1 MQAQANSSGT
11 SGSSIPPGAAIAATV
26 SRLER
31 NLILSLPAVEI
42 ESQIT
47 TKLKQIARTAKM
59 SGFRP
64 GKVPFNIVANQYG
77 YQVRQEV
84 MSDSVQKSFANAVA
98 GQNYRVAGYPRF
110 APANSG
116 NSADKFEFSATFEVY
131 PEVKLGSLAGMKLVR
146 PAAAVTDSDVDNT
159 LETLRK
165 QRASYDKVERV
176 AEKGDFLVVDFH
188 GTLNGD
194 AFKGGEAENF
204 GVVLGEGR
212 MLPDFEAAL
221 IGMEGGGAKTFDL
234 TFPADYQPELAG
246 KTVQF
251 AVTVKVVNAPKLP
264 PVDAEFAKTLG
275 VADGDI
281 AKMRGEIK
289 TNLERELKKRIQS
302 KTKDQVMEALSSVA
316 ELDLPRSLV
325 DMEIGRLQEQA
336 VKDLDARGM
345 TTKDLQLPPELF
357 VERAEKRVK
366 LGLILNEVVKQNDL
380 KAKPAQIRAI
390 VEEHAES
397 FEDPQQMVR
406 WYYSDQSRLADVEAI
421 VLEENVVEWAA
432 ITMDVS
438 TMTHSFD
445 EIMEI
450 TRK

>member
-1 MQAQANSSGT
+1 MQAQANTT
-11 SGSSIPPGAAIAATV
+11 SVTTA

-47 TKLKQIARTAKM
+47 TRLRQIARTAKM

-77 YQVRQEV
+77 FQVRQEV
-84 MSDSVQKSFANAVA
+84 MSDSVQKSFADAVK
-98 GQNYRVAGYPRF
+98 GQNLRVAGYPRF

-116 NSADKFEFSATFEVY
+116 ESADKFEFTATFEVY
-131 PEVKLGSLAGMKLVR
+131 PDVKLGSLSGLKLNR
-146 PAAAVTDSDVDNT
+146 PAAEVADKDVDNT

-165 QRASYDKVERV
+165 QRASYDKIDRA
-176 AEKGDFLVVDFH
+176 AEKADFLVVDFR
-188 GTLNGD
+188 GTLNGEP
-194 AFKGGEAENF
+194 FKGGEAENF

-221 IGMEGGGAKTFDL
+221 FGMKGNDAKTFDL
-234 TFPADYQPELAG
+234 TFPADYQEDLAG

-251 AVTVKVVNAPKLP
+251 SVVVKVVNAPKLP
-264 PVDAEFAKTLG
+264 PVDAEFAKSLG
-275 VADGDI
+275 VPDGDI
-281 AKMRGEIK
+281 ATMRAEIK
-289 TNLERELKKRIQS
+289 ANLERELKKRIQS
-302 KTKDQVMEALSSVA
+302 KTKDQVMEALASVS
-316 ELDLPRSLV
+316 ELELPRSLV
-325 DMEIGRLQEQA
+325 DMEVGRLQDQA
-336 VKDLDARGM
+336 VKDLEARGM

-366 LGLILNEVVKQNDL
+366 LGLILSEVVKQNDL
-380 KAKPAQIRAI
+380 KAKPEQIRAI

-397 FEDPQQMVR
+397 FEDPKQMIR
-406 WYYSDQSRLADVEAI
+406 WYYSDQSRLAEVEAMA
-421 VLEENVVEWAA
+421 LEDNVVEWAA
-432 ITMDVS
+432 QAMDVAAV
-438 TMTHSFD
+438 TQSFD

-450 TRK
+450 TRT

>member
-1 MQAQANSSGT
+1 MQAQT
-11 SGSSIPPGAAIAATV
+11 QTPQP

-31 NLILSLPAVEI
+31 NLIVSLAAVEV

-47 TKLKQIARTAKM
+47 TRLRQIARTAKM

-84 MSDSVQKSFANAVA
+84 MSDSVQKSFANAVKD
-98 GQNYRVAGYPRF
+98 QQLQVAGYPRF

-116 NSADKFEFSATFEVY
+116 ESADKFEFTATFEVY
-131 PEVKLGSLAGMKLVR
+131 PEVKVGSLVGKKLERSTAEV
-146 PAAAVTDSDVDNT
+146 ADVDVDNT

-165 QRASYDKVERV
+165 QRAAYDKTDRA
-176 AEKGDFLVVDFH
+176 AEKGDFLVVDFL
-188 GTLNGD
+188 GKLDG
-194 AFKGGEAENF
+194 APFKGGDAQNF

-221 IGMEGGGAKTFDL
+221 IGMKGGEDKSFEL

-251 AVTVKVVNAPKLP
+251 AVSAKVVNGPKLP
-264 PVDAEFAKTLG
+264 PVDAEFAKSLG
-275 VADGDI
+275 VTDGDI
-281 AKMRGEIK
+281 GKMRAEIK
-289 TNLERELKKRIQS
+289 ANLERELKKRIQA
-302 KTKDQVMEALSSVA
+302 KTKDQVMDALLSVS

-325 DMEIGRLQEQA
+325 DMEISRLQEQA
-336 VKDLDARGM
+336 VKDLEARGM
-345 TTKDLQLPPELF
+345 TAKDLQLPPELF
-357 VERAEKRVK
+357 LERAERRVK
-366 LGLILNEVVKQNDL
+366 LGLVLSEVVKQNDL
-380 KAKPAQIRAI
+380 RAKPEQIRAM

-397 FEDPQQMVR
+397 FEDPKQMVR
-406 WYYSDQSRLADVEAI
+406 WYYSEPSRLAEVEGM
-421 VLEENVVEWAA
+421 VLEDNVVEWAA
-432 ITMDVS
+432 KSLDVS
-438 TMTHSFD
+438 TVTKSFD

-450 TRK
+450 KRT

>member
-1 MQAQANSSGT
+1 MQAQANT
-11 SGSSIPPGAAIAATV
+11 PIATTA

-47 TKLKQIARTAKM
+47 TRLRQIARTAKM

-77 YQVRQEV
+77 FQVRQEV
-84 MSDSVQKSFANAVA
+84 MSDAVQKCFADAVR
-98 GQNYRVAGYPRF
+98 GQNLRVAGYPRF

-116 NSADKFEFSATFEVY
+116 DSADKFEFTATFEVY
-131 PEVKLGSLAGMKLVR
+131 PDVKLGSLSGLKLNR
-146 PAAAVTDSDVDNT
+146 PVAEVMDKDVDNT

-165 QRASYDKVERV
+165 QRASYDKTDRA
-176 AEKGDFLVVDFH
+176 AEKGDFLVVDFR
-188 GTLNGD
+188 GTLND
-194 AFKGGEAENF
+194 EPFKGGEAENF

-221 IGMEGGGAKTFDL
+221 LGMKGDDAKTFDL
-234 TFPADYQPELAG
+234 TFPTDYQEELAG

-251 AVTVKVVNAPKLP
+251 SVTVKVVNAPKLP
-264 PVDAEFAKTLG
+264 PVDADFAKTLG
-275 VADGDI
+275 VTDGNI
-281 AKMRGEIK
+281 ATMRAEIK
-289 TNLERELKKRIQS
+289 ANLERELKKRIQS
-302 KTKDQVMEALSSVA
+302 KTKDQVMEALASVS
-316 ELDLPRSLV
+316 ELELPRSLV
-325 DMEIGRLQEQA
+325 DMEVGRLQEQA
-336 VKDLDARGM
+336 VKDLESRGM

-366 LGLILNEVVKQNDL
+366 LGLVLSEVVKQNDL
-380 KAKPAQIRAI
+380 KAKPEQIRAI

-397 FEDPQQMVR
+397 FEDPKQMVR
-406 WYYSDQSRLADVEAI
+406 WYYSDQSRLAEVEAM
-421 VLEENVVEWAA
+421 VLEDNVVEWAA
-432 ITMDVS
+432 QSMDVA
-438 TMTHSFD
+438 TVTQSFD

-450 TRK
+450 IRT